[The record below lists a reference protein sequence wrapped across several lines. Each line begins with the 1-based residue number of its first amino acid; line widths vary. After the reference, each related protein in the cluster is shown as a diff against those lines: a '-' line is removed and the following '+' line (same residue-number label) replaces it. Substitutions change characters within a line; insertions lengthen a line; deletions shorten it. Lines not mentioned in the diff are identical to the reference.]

1 MKICTDQGKHANWK
15 VNYNPFEGGSDHT
28 PFLKSKIPGL
38 LMWHFT
44 DVFYH
49 TDNDR
54 IDKVSAVT
62 MKNVGISALTTA
74 YLLTTADENTAL
86 FTINEVKTAA
96 LIRLKTEFDLSKQA
110 INNGTSNVSQE
121 GHIISTWGKY
131 YTDALATISSIPVKT
146 ETTRIGSTIKYAVLE
161 VEKQTNQYLEDLK

>member
-1 MKICTDQGKHANWK
+1 MKICNDQGKHANWK

-54 IDKVSAVT
+54 LDKVSATT

-74 YLLTTADENTAL
+74 YTLVTADENTAL
-86 FTINEVKTAA
+86 FTVNEVKAVA
-96 LIRLKTEFDLSKQA
+96 LIRLKTEYNLSKQA
-110 INNGTSNVSQE
+110 IISGKSTIQQE
-121 GHIISTWGKY
+121 KHIISTWGKY
-131 YTDALATISSIPVKT
+131 YTDALLTISSIPVKT
-146 ETTRIGSTIKYAVLE
+146 ETSKVGSAIKFAVLE
-161 VEKQTNQYLEDLK
+161 LEKETNQYLDDLR